1 MRTGIILLVFVM
13 ILLAGQPAQVCA
25 SDSHAVLQREIKDLR
40 ESALSLRGFVAT
52 QMSKG
57 SGIDRSES
65 YRFQYAYYDELAL
78 WCGFLFYISNDVY
91 AARDGGGIAGP
102 DGCIAE
108 TQLERQFRARKM
120 VRQYTAEDLRN
131 MSFLNTIERET
142 IGRLDGRVAR
152 IELDILLSIR
162 ALRR

>member
-1 MRTGIILLVFVM
+1 MRTGIILLVFVVV
-13 ILLAGQPAQVCA
+13 LLTGLPAQVGA
-25 SDSHAVLQREIKDLR
+25 SDSHVVLQREIKDLR

-52 QMSKG
+52 QMNTSSG
-57 SGIDRSES
+57 SGRSES

-91 AARDGGGIAGP
+91 AAREGGGIAGP

-108 TQLERQFRARKM
+108 TQLERQFRARRM

>member
-1 MRTGIILLVFVM
+1 MRTGIILLVFVVV
-13 ILLAGQPAQVCA
+13 LLAGLPAQVGA

-52 QMSKG
+52 QMNTSSG
-57 SGIDRSES
+57 SGRSES

-91 AARDGGGIAGP
+91 AAREGSGIAGP

-108 TQLERQFRARKM
+108 TQLERQFRTRKM